1 MPSDGEADRWTSDG
15 ESSSRRDSP
24 LLPDV
29 WSYTLSQHNFSN
41 SSTLKIDH
49 GIRGNL
55 LCLSTAMLQPA
66 VREHAHGTGSPAAPC
81 KRLVIQP
88 ATATPSTPW
97 RWRVILGRRA
107 VFPVTSGAPGT
118 AWGRVHVGLVVPC
131 GLFWGP
137 SGVPSALP
145 PVVILSPPGPWRL
158 APGRPDAPRAHAGER
173 AATTDLSSAPR
184 DGAHHHPSLP
194 GVVTLPPAR
203 SRAHATADGP
213 GVIRSPQRLLDE
225 AQRGVRR
232 SPRAP
237 TPALDTPE
245 GSTWAQTTAAWF
257 RAVR

>member
-1 MPSDGEADRWTSDG
+1 MSLDSDAAA
-15 ESSSRRDSP
+15 RRAGACARHGQP
-24 LLPDV
+24 
-29 WSYTLSQHNFSN
+29 
-41 SSTLKIDH
+41 SSTMQASGSAARHAPRRLCPTSSP
-49 GIRGNL
+49 GI
-55 LCLSTAMLQPA
+55 
-66 VREHAHGTGSPAAPC
+66 GTTCGGF
-81 KRLVIQP
+81 L
-88 ATATPSTPW
+88 
-97 RWRVILGRRA
+97 LGRM
-107 VFPVTSGAPGT
+107 GT
-118 AWGRVHVGLVVPC
+118 PA
-131 GLFWGP
+131 GP
-137 SGVPSALP
+137 LS
-145 PVVILSPPGPWRL
+145 LSPPGPWRL

>member
-97 RWRVILGRRA
+97 RWRVILDRRA

-118 AWGRVHVGLVVPC
+118 ASGRVHVGLVVPC

-145 PVVILSPPGPWRL
+145 PVVILSPP
-158 APGRPDAPRAHAGER
+158 
-173 AATTDLSSAPR
+173 
-184 DGAHHHPSLP
+184 PSLP

-213 GVIRSPQRLLDE
+213 GVIRSLQRLLDE

-237 TPALDTPE
+237 RPRWTRRRAPPGPRPRQPGSRQLGERPAP
-245 GSTWAQTTAAWF
+245 
-257 RAVR
+257 VRP

>member
-15 ESSSRRDSP
+15 ESSSRRDFP

-97 RWRVILGRRA
+97 RRLPPGTHGHTRRA
-107 VFPVTSGAPGT
+107 P
-118 AWGRVHVGLVVPC
+118 
-131 GLFWGP
+131 
-137 SGVPSALP
+137 LP
-145 PVVILSPPGPWRL
+145 L
-158 APGRPDAPRAHAGER
+158 
-173 AATTDLSSAPR
+173 
-184 DGAHHHPSLP
+184 
-194 GVVTLPPAR
+194 
-203 SRAHATADGP
+203 
-213 GVIRSPQRLLDE
+213 
-225 AQRGVRR
+225 
-232 SPRAP
+232 SPRALAAGTRSSRRP
-237 TPALDTPE
+237 PSSRRRARRTYRPERCAQRRGTPPSVSAGCCD
-245 GSTWAQTTAAWF
+245 AAS
-257 RAVR
+257 RAVTCARHGGRARR